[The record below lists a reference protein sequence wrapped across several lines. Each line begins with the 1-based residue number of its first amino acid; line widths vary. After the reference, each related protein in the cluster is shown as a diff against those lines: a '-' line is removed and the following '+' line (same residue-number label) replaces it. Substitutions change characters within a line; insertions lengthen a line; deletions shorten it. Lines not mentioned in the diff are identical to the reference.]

1 MNHHSIEY
9 ADDDKVSIKKLLI
22 LRTPSLV
29 AGLLLGFLLSFVTS
43 RFEEVLTAHIALAF
57 FIPFVVYMS
66 DAVGTQTQS
75 IYTRDLKTGKANFKT
90 YLFKELS
97 VGMILG
103 LIFSALTGFIVQ
115 GWFGSNE
122 LAIAVGLGLFAAI
135 ASAPPIALIV
145 SELLQIE
152 HEDPAVWAGPIATI
166 IQDAV
171 SVVIFGLIATAIF
184 L

>member
-1 MNHHSIEY
+1 MKHSIRY
-9 ADDDKVSIKKLLI
+9 ADDDKVSIKNLLI

-29 AGLLLGFLLSFVTS
+29 LGLLLGLVLTFVTS
-43 RFEEVLTAHIALAF
+43 RFEQVLSEQIALAF

-90 YLFKELS
+90 YLFKES
-97 VGMILG
+97 AVGIILG
-103 LIFSALTGFIVQ
+103 VLFSLVTIFLVQ
-115 GWFGSNE
+115 VWFHAND
-122 LAIAVGLGLFAAI
+122 LAIAVGLGLFVAI
-135 ASAPPIALIV
+135 ASAPLIALVV

-152 HEDPAVWAGPIATI
+152 REDPAVWAGPIATI

-171 SVVIFGLIATAIF
+171 SVVIYGFIATAIF